1 MSHLPFGRLLALV
14 TLLLGLSL
22 HAQAQRADTLYAVDR
37 DALITALQRLAAEQ
51 DSLQHR
57 QLETDKRLRYQLLV
71 HLLNTPA
78 PAATLAPQLTLT
90 DSQFSALVSEALP
103 IAATS
108 NATTVEA
115 PKGSA
120 STKIADYAVL
130 LAGLQMN
137 VEQTAKRIEA
147 LEAQNRRILDLL
159 EQRAPSSRLNV
170 RAAGQLGTDTTKGT
184 PTPDIVEIPADF
196 MRSVFFAVG
205 KADIEPREDRTLRE
219 TIEFLHRFP
228 AVGVQLQGFASPE
241 GTERHNRSLARRRM
255 EAVRN
260 RLIRQGIAPDRLVL
274 APVGKIDRISRHQ
287 IGRRVAVSL
296 VQ

>member
-1 MSHLPFGRLLALV
+1 MSHLPLGRLLALV
-14 TLLLGLSL
+14 ALALGLSL
-22 HAQAQRADTLYAVDR
+22 HAQSQRPDTLYAVDR

-51 DSLQHR
+51 DSLQHQ

-71 HLLNTPA
+71 HLLSAPS
-78 PAATLAPQLTLT
+78 PAAALAPQLTLT
-90 DSQFSALVSEALP
+90 DSQLASLVAGTP
-103 IAATS
+103 PAAIDNAQTAAATK
-108 NATTVEA
+108 VM
-115 PKGSA
+115 
-120 STKIADYAVL
+120 DYAVL

-137 VEQTAKRIEA
+137 AEQTAKRLDT

-159 EQRAPSSRLNV
+159 EQRAPTLRLNV
-170 RAAGQLGTDTTKGT
+170 PSTGQLGTNMTGNTTQH
-184 PTPDIVEIPADF
+184 DIVEVPADF

-205 KADIEPREDRTLRE
+205 KANIEPREDRTLNE
-219 TIEFLHRFP
+219 TVEFLQRFP
-228 AVGVQLQGFASPE
+228 AVGVKLQGFASPE
-241 GTERHNRSLARRRM
+241 GTEGRNRSLARRRM